1 MYDNEDEVRE
11 KRKKLYLIIGIVV
24 FLILLIIVIL
34 LIRMGSKKKEKTT
47 DAELSCTIAVINN
60 VMPNSSGVYEDELE
74 IGFTEINYDDKN
86 GSLIKQTIG
95 TADSSR
101 NTDTFRIT
109 KTGNYN
115 LHGYLQDSNGNEAI
129 CDLNVVVELSHPTCQ
144 LAVSEG
150 VQGENGWYKSNV
162 VVSFEN
168 INTNSDSSSIV
179 KYYIEKSNVVID
191 KATQEN
197 TSKYTVVDNRETSL
211 TGYVLDSNGGEG
223 TCSIVVKKDS
233 TKPTCSLKV
242 TSGTT
247 NASGQYTDNPVIGF
261 VDAKD
266 DITGI
271 KNKGIGTSKNYTES
285 TYTVTME
292 GNTTVYGYVK
302 DEAGN
307 EGTCKIDIS
316 KASSGGNVN
325 PQPQPPTPVAGTP
338 SCTLTVSGIALDK
351 TNNLLMYEENGRKAV
366 KITMETNNATSYG
379 VGLTESFN
387 GQKEY
392 YITTPGT
399 YVVRGYVQN
408 ANGVKAYCKTP
419 ELIVRAGD
427 LLYTKAKFQD
437 YVAYDAGG
445 NRNTGQKCNA
455 NDTGFMSGWRV
466 LSSNNQTGQVILI
479 SAGSP
484 ECVEHKTSSSTTINT
499 IKSKANNYIN
509 KTYAVSAEALT
520 CDSYGID
527 GCRVSLANRP
537 IHLPGNYYFL
547 ATAAS
552 SSEMWAINPK
562 GIPEKVTNTKAGV
575 RYIVVLDRNV
585 VTTGYSNGKWI
596 ITRY

>member
-11 KRKKLYLIIGIVV
+11 KRKKLYFIIGIVV

-34 LIRMGSKKKEKTT
+34 LIRMNNKNKGKT
-47 DAELSCTIAVINN
+47 DVNLSCTIAVINN
-60 VMPNSSGVYEDELE
+60 VMPNSNGIYEDELE

-101 NTDTFRIT
+101 NTDTFRIS

-115 LHGYLQDSNGNEAI
+115 LHGYLQDSNGNEAT
-129 CDLNVVVELSHPTCQ
+129 CDLNVVVELHHPTCQ
-144 LAVSEG
+144 LAVLEG

-162 VVSFEN
+162 VVSFES
-168 INTNSDSSSIV
+168 INTNNDDSSIV

-197 TSKYTVVDNRETSL
+197 VNKYTVVDNRETSL

-223 TCSIVVKKDS
+223 TCNIVIKKDS
-233 TKPTCSLKV
+233 TLPTCSLKV

-271 KNKGIGTSKNYTES
+271 KNKGIGTARNYTDN

-307 EGTCKIDIS
+307 EGTCKIDVT
-316 KASSGGNVN
+316 KASSGGNGT
-325 PQPQPPTPVAGTP
+325 PTPPTPVAETP
-338 SCTLTVSGIALDK
+338 SCTISFKGIPLDK

-366 KITMETNNATSYG
+366 KVTMKADNAVSYG
-379 VGLTESFN
+379 IGLTETFN
-387 GQKEY
+387 GQTEY

-399 YVVRGYVQN
+399 YVVKGYVKN

-427 LLYTKAKFQD
+427 LLYTKARFQD

-445 NRNTGQKCNA
+445 NRNNGQKCNA
-455 NDTGFMSGWRV
+455 NDTGFLNGWRV
-466 LSSNNQTGQVILI
+466 FYFNNQTEQVVLI

-484 ECVEHKTSSSTTINT
+484 ECVEHKTSSSATINT
-499 IKSKANNYIN
+499 IKSKAKNYIN
-509 KTYAVSAEALT
+509 SKYAVAAQPLT
-520 CDSYGID
+520 CDSYGLD
-527 GCRVSLANRP
+527 GCSKSLANRP

-552 SSEMWAINPK
+552 NSEMWAINPI
-562 GIPEKVTNTKAGV
+562 GEPQKVTNTKAGV